1 MKIRKVLFW
10 LHLMAGATAGVVILL
25 MSATGVLLTY
35 ERQITEWADRD
46 VRLVKPAAGTER
58 MPVEPLLDSFRR
70 QRGTLPEMLTIRR
83 DPREAALFSTGR
95 ESALYVDPYT
105 GKVLGEGSRGARKF
119 FREVTAWHRWLA
131 ASGERRAAARAVTG
145 AANLLFLF
153 LVISGAYLWLP
164 RKWQWRNIKAVAV
177 LRGGLSGKARDFH
190 WHNVFGIW
198 CAVPLFFVVLTGVVM
213 SYPWANDLLFRLADG
228 KAARSAPPRREPPR
242 GEAARVSAEGLNL
255 LWPRAEKQVATWKSI
270 TLRLPSVS
278 DRAVQFTIDE
288 GNGRQPQ
295 KRATL
300 TLDRRSGSLVRW
312 EPFESNS
319 LGRRLRS
326 WVRFGH
332 TGEAFGVVGQTIA
345 GVASAAGVLLVWTG
359 IALALRR
366 FFAWKRRGVRVAPRE
381 TREKVAV

>member
-58 MPVEPLLDSFRR
+58 LPVEPLLDSFRQ

-190 WHNVFGIW
+190 WHHVFGIW
-198 CAVPLFFVVLTGVVM
+198 CAAPLFFIVLTGVVM
-213 SYPWANDLLFRLADG
+213 SYPWANDLLFRMAG
-228 KAARSAPPRREPPR
+228 SEAGRSAPPRREPAR
-242 GEAARVSAEGLNL
+242 REAAQVSADGLNP
-255 LWPRAEKQVATWKSI
+255 LWLRAERQVKTWKSI
-270 TLRLPSVS
+270 TLRMPGAGA
-278 DRAVQFTIDE
+278 RTAQFTIDE
-288 GNGRQPQ
+288 GNGRQPR
-295 KRATL
+295 KRSLL
-300 TLDRRSGSLVRW
+300 TLDRQSAAVVRW

-332 TGEAFGVVGQTIA
+332 TGEAFGVVGQTVA
-345 GVASAAGVLLVWTG
+345 GAASAGGVLLVWTG
-359 IALALRR
+359 IALAARR
-366 FFAWKRRGVRVAPRE
+366 FIAWKRRAAKVVPRE
-381 TREKVAV
+381 APEEVAV

>member
-1 MKIRKVLFW
+1 MKIRRILFW
-10 LHLMAGATAGVVILL
+10 LHLVAGVTAGAVILL
-25 MSATGVLLTY
+25 MSVTGVLLTY
-35 ERQITEWADRD
+35 EIQVIDWADRD
-46 VRLVKPAAGTER
+46 VRLVKPVEGAAR
-58 MPVEPLLDSFRR
+58 LPVESLLASFER
-70 QRGTLPEMLTIRR
+70 QQGTLPASLMIRR
-83 DPREAALFSTGR
+83 DAREAALLSSGRTGGY
-95 ESALYVDPYT
+95 YVDPYT
-105 GKVLGEGSRGARKF
+105 GKVLGEGSKGTRAF
-119 FREVTAWHRWLA
+119 FRKVTEWHRWFA
-131 ASGERRAAARAVTG
+131 ASGENRAAARAVTG

-153 LVISGAYLWLP
+153 LVVTGAYLWLP
-164 RKWQWRNIKAVAV
+164 RKWQWRNIRPVAV

-332 TGEAFGVVGQTIA
+332 TGEALGVVGQTIA